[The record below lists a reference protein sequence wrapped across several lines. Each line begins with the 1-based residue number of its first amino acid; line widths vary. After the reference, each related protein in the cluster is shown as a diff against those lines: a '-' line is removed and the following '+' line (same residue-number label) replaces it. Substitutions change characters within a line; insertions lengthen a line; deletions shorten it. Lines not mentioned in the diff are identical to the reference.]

1 MKRSMTWWMVAAAMM
16 LGCGGS
22 SVVKKRRTPPATTT
36 SSLRST
42 RMGTP
47 PAGATMMGTMTRPT
61 VGTNGPTVPVTDAVV
76 YAFQADVFGTGL
88 VTVFFAYD
96 GATMKSYFW
105 ASLTGVACENTGGTG
120 DAVFMMEVKSD
131 GSGSY
136 ILGVSGCTDELGAGG
151 CEFDTNGN
159 ETTCGA
165 CAVSGQDIACV
176 AAGT

>member
-1 MKRSMTWWMVAAAMM
+1 MHGIQTPWRRARTAALAS
-16 LGCGGS
+16 LVGACGGADP
-22 SVVKKRRTPPATTT
+22 VADAGADAPPTHAVPTCPGLDEAPLRRPDGSHRCTPVGASTAPATDEWPD
-36 SSLRST
+36 L
-42 RMGTP
+42 
-47 PAGATMMGTMTRPT
+47 AGAPA
-61 VGTNGPTVPVTDAVV
+61 PVV
-76 YAFQADVFGTGL
+76 YVRP
-88 VTVFFAYD
+88 
-96 GATMKSYFW
+96 
-105 ASLTGVACENTGGTG
+105 GGTG